1 METEMKETADKLRKS
16 MEQSARLQ
24 SEHMTAK
31 EQLSTL
37 EKAKVCVFGGFKTVV
52 RLKPFSKEFLLL
64 GQFIIRNFPLLLFK
78 LPLLCHHTIHP
89 YPLPPLHLTPSFLL
103 PFLIVFS

>member
-52 RLKPFSKEFLLL
+52 RLKPFSKEFYSLDNLLYV
-64 GQFIIRNFPLLLFK
+64 IFPSYSSNYHYFVTTPSIPILFLLF
-78 LPLLCHHTIHP
+78 T
-89 YPLPPLHLTPSFLL
+89 LPPPFFSPS
-103 PFLIVFS
+103 